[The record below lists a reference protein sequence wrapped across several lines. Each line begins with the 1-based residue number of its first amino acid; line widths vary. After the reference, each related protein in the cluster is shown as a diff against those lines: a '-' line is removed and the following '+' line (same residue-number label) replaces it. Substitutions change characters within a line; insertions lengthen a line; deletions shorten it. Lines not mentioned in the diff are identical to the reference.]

1 MVLNFDDSLNAKA
14 RDSFNTTNNTT
25 NTANIQAAVSDVGND
40 HSGNTSANA
49 WFSGNTDSS
58 TDNSTNGS
66 YNSHEFTSNVDSGN
80 TLDVTRTDDH
90 SINVGN
96 RSYNLGS
103 GDGSGAAAEGG
114 AAAGSATVVD
124 QSVNA
129 DVHSFGP
136 SFIYSSP
143 DAVVASGAGSL
154 AAGDDISIHEDVD
167 GSENISA
174 WGGDVNLGNTTT
186 IDTTIG
192 SNNDYTDNSQYTN
205 DSTHVYVDDSFNQ
218 LSSSFDA
225 TDSFNSETNDISHT
239 DVDADVN
246 VVSDSFLSGIADIQM

>member
-25 NTANIQAAVSDVGND
+25 NTANIQAAVSNVGND

-66 YNSHEFTSNVDSGN
+66 YNSHAFTSNVDSGN
-80 TLDVTRTDDH
+80 TLDVTHTDDH
-90 SINVGN
+90 SVNVGN
-96 RSYNLGS
+96 RSYDLGS
-103 GDGSGAAAEGG
+103 DGGSGAAAAAGG
-114 AAAGSATVVD
+114 AAGSATVVD

-129 DVHSFGP
+129 NVHSFGP
-136 SFIYSSP
+136 SIIWSDPS
-143 DAVVASGAGSL
+143 AVVASGANSM
-154 AAGDDISIHEDVD
+154 AAGDSININEQLDDSTH
-167 GSENISA
+167 ISA

-186 IDTTIG
+186 VDTTIG

-205 DSTHVYVDDSFNQ
+205 DSTHVWVDDSFNHM
-218 LSSSFDA
+218 STSFDA
-225 TDSFNSETNDISHT
+225 SNSFNDESTDISHT

-246 VVSDSFLSGIADIQM
+246 VISNSFLSGIADIHI